1 MGHHLLQIIR
11 IQGIQDGEE
20 VLSGWALVPR
30 KNIWEILLEL
40 KVLLVLGPEPLDGEL
55 IVMRDLDRGH
65 RLLLEELL
73 LSGEHGL
80 QEVLVDM
87 MTGRQEVLEMF
98 IEVNIEIKLGLQF
111 PLQLLGLDMAE
122 GSLLRAA
129 VDLL

>member
-1 MGHHLLQIIR
+1 
-11 IQGIQDGEE
+11 
-20 VLSGWALVPR
+20 
-30 KNIWEILLEL
+30 
-40 KVLLVLGPEPLDGEL
+40 
-55 IVMRDLDRGH
+55 MRDLDRGH
-65 RLLLEELL
+65 RLLLEEML

-87 MTGRQEVLEMF
+87 MTSRQEVLEMF